1 MRKSSHPR
9 TNAKALQFWQTLALP
24 RTQIIQQHLVGT
36 AHRFEPSLDSA
47 SQEPGPEA
55 VRVQRLIRVLASIGV
70 PFFRNAGVLGG
81 TPAPIGSRIPFRT
94 QAGGCTKPDKRQ
106 CPSMQRGVKDNW
118 GARRYLIDKVARLKV
133 YNQVLTTNDNP
144 LSPLQNGDPHPF
156 TPSKSISKCL
166 FDGIARRNFS
176 HVTLPALNACSN
188 IGATSDRALQHI
200 FTKSLPRRWNS
211 NGRRAD
217 RLRRELTTRTR
228 LRGPRQIDQD
238 SFRGT
243 CEHRTKKI
251 SNRDEAKTTAKT
263 YRTTS
268 TFTIAVLE

>member
-1 MRKSSHPR
+1 M
-9 TNAKALQFWQTLALP
+9 TNP
-24 RTQIIQQHLVGT
+24 IVSCTQY
-36 AHRFEPSLDSA
+36 PD
-47 SQEPGPEA
+47 
-55 VRVQRLIRVLASIGV
+55 
-70 PFFRNAGVLGG
+70 AGVLGG

-106 CPSMQRGVKDNW
+106 CPSMQRGVKDN
-118 GARRYLIDKVARLKV
+118 
-133 YNQVLTTNDNP
+133 TNDNP

-188 IGATSDRALQHI
+188 IGATSDPALQHI

-217 RLRRELTTRTR
+217 RLRRELTMRTR
-228 LRGPRQIDQD
+228 LRGRRQIDQD

-243 CEHRTKKI
+243 CERT
-251 SNRDEAKTTAKT
+251 SRDGG
-263 YRTTS
+263 YGWR
-268 TFTIAVLE
+268 